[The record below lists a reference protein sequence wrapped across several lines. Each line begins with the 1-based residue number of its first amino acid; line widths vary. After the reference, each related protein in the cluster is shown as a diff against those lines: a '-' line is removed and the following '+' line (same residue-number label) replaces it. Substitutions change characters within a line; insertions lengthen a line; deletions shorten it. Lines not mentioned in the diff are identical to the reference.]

1 MKLQEDLLAAAIPR
15 GGKPCEINLKWLLD
29 SQLHALSTVNL
40 LNTKWRYQQIIKS
53 SQERRIVE
61 VLVFQV
67 SSIIHE
73 TSAQTRKCEK
83 GTCFYVPK
91 LMQNWKAHATYE
103 GKCHTEPNKNK
114 LQWAHSG
121 PSISW
126 MGCLLCAAILQAKT
140 THASTW
146 KIAAYL
152 WWMGTVNWSSMNE
165 MHRLSQPGRLRK
177 SNRQAKL
184 SKIEG
189 NGSAKGT
196 GGVASPLVHPSK
208 VEMIAPPAV
217 QPSEI
222 SQRCL
227 QWSGAKCGIRR
238 FSRPKSKQLWQA
250 PTSNWLAT
258 LWIFQLKLTAQCVPS
273 TFLMSLFYLLQK
285 RSQSMYLPFWM
296 WTNWKVLS
304 SDCLMLLRPCPS
316 MPAPSQA
323 HLTLASNSSTCWK
336 GKFQ

>member
-1 MKLQEDLLAAAIPR
+1 
-15 GGKPCEINLKWLLD
+15 
-29 SQLHALSTVNL
+29 
-40 LNTKWRYQQIIKS
+40 
-53 SQERRIVE
+53 
-61 VLVFQV
+61 
-67 SSIIHE
+67 
-73 TSAQTRKCEK
+73 
-83 GTCFYVPK
+83 
-91 LMQNWKAHATYE
+91 MQNWKTHATYE

-114 LQWAHSG
+114 RQWAHSG

-126 MGCLLCAAILQAKT
+126 MGCLLCAAILPAKT

-165 MHRLSQPGRLRK
+165 MHRLSQPGCLRK
-177 SNRQAKL
+177 SNTQAKL

-273 TFLMSLFYLLQK
+273 IS
-285 RSQSMYLPFWM
+285 
-296 WTNWKVLS
+296 
-304 SDCLMLLRPCPS
+304 CLCFIFCKKDHSPCICPS
-316 MPAPSQA
+316 ECEQTERCSALIAWCSWGPVHQCLPQAKPTSHLPATVQHVA
-323 HLTLASNSSTCWK
+323 K
-336 GKFQ
+336 GSFNNN